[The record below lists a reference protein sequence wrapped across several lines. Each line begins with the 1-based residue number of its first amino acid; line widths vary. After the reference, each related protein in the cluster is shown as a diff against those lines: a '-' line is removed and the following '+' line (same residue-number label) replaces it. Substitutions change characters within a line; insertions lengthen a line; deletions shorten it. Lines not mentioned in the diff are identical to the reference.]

1 MHRHSEETCCCD
13 KHEIKEIIN
22 SAVHHIP
29 MVVCTLITKSAL
41 LTVPHELYHSIFL
54 TQAAFYKQTRSL
66 NKLVTPWSVSA

>member
-1 MHRHSEETCCCD
+1 
-13 KHEIKEIIN
+13 
-22 SAVHHIP
+22 